1 MVITLNPSSIE
12 NIKRLQS
19 SKIDFKKQNFEL
31 NKMSKHKLQ
40 KRSIRV
46 ISEKEKFKLTKWVSL
61 HQWSGP
67 PLQTSIP
74 KTIYITICIRSKI
87 TVMK

>member
-61 HQWSGP
+61 YQWSGP
-67 PLQTSIP
+67 PLQTSIS
-74 KTIYITICIRSKI
+74 KTIYITSHNRSEM